1 VSKID
6 LKNMQPKTLI
16 PLIVG
21 GVLLIGLIGWFAMVR
36 PQSSQ
41 IKQLKAQEAA
51 IQQQINDQRAKT
63 AAARAVP
70 KIHVADIYRLAKAM
84 PDSVDMPDLLL
95 ELSQLARETGITFD
109 SLAPGTS
116 TAKSGYTVIPV
127 TVTFEGNFFNLSDF
141 LYRLRTLVDV
151 HDSRLEATGR
161 LFTVDTMQF
170 SQAAQR
176 FPRIRAELSIDAYVF
191 GDATTTGGSGVGS
204 DGSSTDTTSTDTTS
218 TDTTAT
224 DTTATTSTEP
234 TASASAA
241 GAP

>member
-1 VSKID
+1 VSKVD
-6 LKNMQPKTLI
+6 LKNLQPNVLI

-21 GVLLIGLIGWFAMVR
+21 GVLLIGVIGWFMLVH

-41 IKQLKAQEAA
+41 IKQIKAEEAT

-63 AAARAVP
+63 AAARSVP
-70 KIHVADIYRLAKAM
+70 KIHVADVYRLAKAM

-109 SLAPGTS
+109 SIAPGTS
-116 TAKSGYTVIPV
+116 TPKAGYTVIPV
-127 TVTFEGNFFNLSDF
+127 TVSFNGNFFNLSDF
-141 LYRLRTLVDV
+141 LYRLRTLVDI

-161 LFTVDTMQF
+161 LFSVDTLQF
-170 SQAAQR
+170 SEAAQK
-176 FPRIRAELSIDAYVF
+176 FPQIRAELLIDAFVY
-191 GDATTTGGSGVGS
+191 GDAATTGSGVTS
-204 DGSSTDTTSTDTTS
+204 DGSSTDTTQ

-224 DTTATTSTEP
+224 DTTATTSTAP

>member
-1 VSKID
+1 VSKVD
-6 LKNMQPKTLI
+6 LKNLQPKALI

-21 GVLLIGLIGWFAMVR
+21 GVLLVGLIGWFVLVR

-109 SLAPGTS
+109 SLAPGPS
-116 TAKSGYTVIPV
+116 EAKSGYTVVPV

-151 HDSRLEATGR
+151 HDSRLDATGR

-170 SQAAQR
+170 SQAAQK
-176 FPRIRAELSIDAYVF
+176 FPMIRAELNIDAYVY
-191 GDATTTGGSGVGS
+191 GDATTTGAPGVTS
-204 DGSSTDTTSTDTTS
+204 DGSSTDTTS

-234 TASASAA
+234 TTSASAA